1 MTAGKGKTSVT
12 ETIIGRA
19 MRAIVLENDLLSTTV
34 LLDQGADIHT
44 LIYKP
49 KRVDVMWKPPRPP
62 REPGVGP
69 TPAGDSMTVWLAYYR
84 GGWQV
89 IFPSF
94 GTSIVEYKGAPLDAC
109 GEAARTVWQIEG
121 VENDGE
127 QIQVTLGVVLLRS
140 PFRIRRVMKLQVGQP
155 VLSIS
160 ETITNEGVE
169 AMDCMWCHHPA
180 YGPPLLSPECVID
193 TGARAVESDDSYDV
207 PGNDLPLGE
216 TWAWP
221 LVRDRSGKEI
231 DLSHVP
237 GLGSGHARVLWLKDF
252 EEGWYALTNPVM
264 ALGVGIVWDR
274 DLFPYATLW
283 QETGGV
289 RDYPWYGGAY
299 VTAIEPTSSYPAQGL
314 TTVMQKTGTQLTF
327 AAGQSRTL
335 ELKAVFYEGSR
346 RVARI
351 DPEGNVLR
359 V

>member
-1 MTAGKGKTSVT
+1 MTAGKSRTNVT

-49 KRVDVMWKPPRPP
+49 KGMDVMWKAPRPP

-69 TPAGDSMTVWLAYYR
+69 TPAGDSMTVWLTYYR

-89 IFPSF
+89 IFPNF
-94 GTSIVEYKGAPLDAC
+94 GPAVEYKGAPVPFH

-127 QIQVTLGVVLLRS
+127 QVEVTLGVVLLRS
-140 PFRIRRVMKLQVGQP
+140 PFRIKRVMMLQAGQP
-155 VLSIS
+155 VLSIH

-169 AMDCMWCHHPA
+169 AMDCMWGHHPFF
-180 YGPPLLSPECVID
+180 GSPLLSPACVID
-193 TGARAVESDDSYDV
+193 TRARAVESDDSWDAL
-207 PGNDLPLGE
+207 GNDLPLGE

-231 DLSHVP
+231 DLSRVP
-237 GLGSGHARVLWLKDF
+237 GPGSGYSRVLFLKDF
-252 EEGWYALTNPVM
+252 EEGWYALTNP
-264 ALGVGIVWDR
+264 ALGLGVGVVWDGE
-274 DLFPYATLW
+274 LFPYACLY
-283 QETGGV
+283 QETGGE
-289 RDYPWYGGAY
+289 RDYPWYGHAY
-299 VTAIEPTSSYPAQGL
+299 VMGIEPNSSYPGQGL
-314 TTVMQKTGTQLTF
+314 TTVMEKTGTQLTF
-327 AAGQSRTL
+327 APSQSHTL
-335 ELKAVFYEGSR
+335 ELKAVFYEGDR

-359 V
+359 A